1 METAS
6 NNQSGGF
13 THRIKRIWNGPEE
26 ERESSQMQ
34 TSRPE
39 TGSYD
44 AQKNDMY
51 DRGEAGNRPFRP
63 QYPQQRTA
71 PQEMNNGLGDAA
83 AASSTIISKGTV
95 ITGNIKSDGDI
106 EMYGSMTGSIET
118 TGKVKINGKQA
129 GDVQGSSVNLTD
141 CAVRGNVSASDAIAV
156 DSGSVVIGDIK
167 CGDLSFD
174 GRIKG
179 NVHVMGNVNC
189 KGNAIV
195 IGDITSTTITVESG
209 ARLQGSVQVS
219 DGSIEDVELPDD
231 GTSTAPKA

>member
-1 METAS
+1 METAA
-6 NNQSGGF
+6 NGQNGGF

-26 ERESSQMQ
+26 EGEASHMQ

-39 TGSYD
+39 AGSFD
-44 AQKNDMY
+44 AQKNDTY
-51 DRGEAGNRPFRP
+51 GHGETGNRAFHPD
-63 QYPQQRTA
+63 YPKRVVPEGMNDLGGSTA
-71 PQEMNNGLGDAA
+71 G
-83 AASSTIISKGTV
+83 STVISKGTV
-95 ITGNIKSDGDI
+95 VSGNIKSDGDI
-106 EMYGSMTGSIET
+106 EMYGIMAGSIET
-118 TGKVKINGKQA
+118 AGKVKVNGKQT
-129 GDVQGSSVNLTD
+129 GDVQGSGVVLTD
-141 CAVRGNVSASDAIAV
+141 CAVRGNVSASDTIVV

-219 DGSIEDVELPDD
+219 DGSIEDVDLPED
-231 GTSTAPKA
+231 STAAAPKE